1 MFGWHRSKAVEFPPR
16 PERRSWER
24 IPTLIRVFCQKN
36 QGKDELS
43 WSAHVVD
50 ISRGGLKVLSPHKF
64 DLTTVISVEKEDE
77 QESTQFL
84 EALVVRAQPAPKGG
98 WCLGCALTKHLNEQE
113 MLSWEKSNLNQDPA
127 ILCRI

>member
-1 MFGWHRSKAVEFPPR
+1 MFGWHRPKAVECPPR

-24 IPTLIRVFCQKN
+24 IPTLIRVLWQKN

-50 ISRGGLKVLSPHKF
+50 ISRGGLQVLSPHKF

-84 EALVVRAQPAPKGG
+84 VALGVRAQPAPKGG
-98 WCLGCALTKHLNEQE
+98 WRVGVART
-113 MLSWEKSNLNQDPA
+113 
-127 ILCRI
+127 